1 MFDKV
6 NLDEAFARFDESWK
20 PRIVGELDGSY
31 VKVVKF
37 KGEFVWHRHAR
48 EDELFLVV
56 RGGFT
61 LRLRDR
67 DISLRAGELVI
78 VPRTVEH
85 MPVADEEAHVL
96 LIERT
101 STVNTGDAQGPRTVD
116 PAWI

>member
-37 KGEFVWHRHAR
+37 KGEFVWHRHAL

-78 VPRTVEH
+78 VPRNVEH
-85 MPVADEEAHVL
+85 MPVADEEAHIL